1 MLDLEPTDPVCIRST
16 LEYLIEQAHKYDTSA
31 VITFDQQLWWLAYMI
46 IESEPSTHPL
56 HRIILLLRDFN
67 AEASFLG
74 TIGPTMDGAGLKKA
88 ITTVYAEG
96 SVDRMLSGKAISR
109 AARSHILVDNALL
122 AIITARALGLPVP
135 RIDAPP
141 VDVSSGL

>member
-1 MLDLEPTDPVCIRST
+1 MLDLKPTDPVCIRST
-16 LEYLIEQAHKYDTSA
+16 LEYLIEQAHKYNTSA
-31 VITFDQQLWWLAYMI
+31 VITFDQQLWWLAYML

-56 HRIILLLRDFN
+56 HQFVLLLRGFN

-74 TIGPTMDGAGLKKA
+74 TIGSTMDGAGLK
-88 ITTVYAEG
+88 EG

>member
-1 MLDLEPTDPVCIRST
+1 ML
-16 LEYLIEQAHKYDTSA
+16 
-31 VITFDQQLWWLAYMI
+31 

-56 HRIILLLRDFN
+56 HQIVLLLRGFN

-74 TIGPTMDGAGLKKA
+74 TMGSTMDGAGLKEA

-109 AARSHILVDNALL
+109 TARSHIPVDNALP